1 MMGDNGSLSASDV
14 ALLSNRGD
22 GFGWGDNSFL
32 WIFALLILANGGFGG
47 WGNNNFANAI
57 GYENLATSNE
67 VQRGFD
73 AQNSMA
79 NEREILAAVNAGT
92 AQAVG
97 ASNQVYHD
105 LVSYVG
111 DKYDELARDVAAVAV
126 AQQQAIANQNQCCC
140 DTKMMIA
147 ETSAGINAGIAQNRY
162 EAALNTASINAN
174 TTAQT
179 QKILDAIAGNRMA
192 DMQQQINALELQNQ
206 LASVVRYPSN
216 TFYAVPSPCFNT
228 GCGCGNI

>member
-1 MMGDNGSLSASDV
+1 MDTGLTASDV
-14 ALLSNRGD
+14 ALLNKD
-22 GFGWGDNSFL
+22 GNAWGDSSFF

-73 AQNSMA
+73 NQNSMA
-79 NEREILAAVNAGT
+79 NQRDILAAVNAGA
-92 AQAVG
+92 AQSVA
-97 ASNQVYHD
+97 ATNQVYHD
-105 LVSYVG
+105 VVGYVG
-111 DKYDELARDVAAVAV
+111 DKYDELARDIYNVGSGV
-126 AQQQAIANQNQCCC
+126 QQAIANQNECCC
-140 DTKMMIA
+140 STKMLMS
-147 ETSAGINAGIAQNRY
+147 ELGAGINANIAQSRY
-162 EAALNTASINAN
+162 DAALNTAAINAN

-179 QKILDAIAGNRMA
+179 QKILDAITGNRMA

>member
-1 MMGDNGSLSASDV
+1 MTDLSASDV
-14 ALLSNRGD
+14 ALLSGNRD
-22 GFGWGDNSFL
+22 GFGWGDSSFL

-73 AQNSMA
+73 NQNSMA
-79 NEREILAAVNAGT
+79 NQREILAAVNAGT

-97 ASNQVYHD
+97 ATNQVYHD
-105 LVSYVG
+105 IVGYVG
-111 DKYDELARDVAAVAV
+111 DKYDELARDIYGVGTTV
-126 AQQQAIANQNQCCC
+126 QQGIANQNECCC
-140 DTKMMIA
+140 ATKQMIL

-162 EAALNTASINAN
+162 EAAMSTAAINAN

-179 QKILDAIAGNRMA
+179 QKILDAIQGNRIA
-192 DMQQQINALELQNQ
+192 DLQDKVNHLELQNE
-206 LASVVRYPSN
+206 LASVVRYPNN